1 MAASDSIQD
10 EPAERPPAV
19 VTVGRDGAVTGWTRA
34 AQELLGYAGADPGG
48 GARPFT
54 CGGESDWDGRF
65 GGRDHWSGLL
75 EARRRD
81 GGMVLVRADV
91 ARLHGPEA
99 PHSWS
104 VALTA
109 VDGASEPTRSV
120 LEPLLSRTPIA
131 MLIWDTDLR
140 CVWVNAATERLLPA
154 FPHYRVGSV
163 LTEPPPGIDTG
174 PAQEALRKVLA
185 DGDPLFDQEVHRTSP
200 DGRADFTLSISHF
213 RLDGVDGRPLGVCSM
228 ALDISHSRARRR
240 LALLR
245 EASTRI
251 GTALDV
257 RQTAQEMADLA
268 VPVLAD
274 YVTVDLAESVLP
286 DAEPLERLTS
296 TEVSIPVF
304 RRAGVA
310 SVHAGVP
317 ESLWPIGE
325 PVFVPP
331 ASPFMKVLAS
341 GRSHFEPELDTSPG
355 GWLGQDPDRARI
367 IHATG
372 MHTLII
378 VPLKARGD
386 ILGVTVF
393 VRTDNRTPFTRDDLI
408 LAEELG
414 ARAALSLDNARQY
427 TREHAAA
434 LALQRNLL
442 PRSLAGGEAVELASR
457 YVPSDMHAGVG
468 GDWFDAIPL
477 DGGRVALVVG
487 DVTGHGINAAATM
500 GRLRTAVRTLAYLDL
515 PPDRVLARLDELV
528 VRQAAEDGTSYDI
541 TGATCVYAVY
551 DAASRRCTVA
561 AAGHP
566 PPAIV
571 EPGGGV
577 SFPRPPEGTPIGL
590 GLGAYRPLT
599 LDLAEGS
606 LIALYT
612 DGLIETRESDI
623 ESGIGRLGSAL
634 SHAGRSHAEL
644 PLDDFCSTVV
654 RLMTGDGP
662 NEDDV
667 ALLVARTRTA

>member
-1 MAASDSIQD
+1 
-10 EPAERPPAV
+10 
-19 VTVGRDGAVTGWTRA
+19 
-34 AQELLGYAGADPGG
+34 
-48 GARPFT
+48 
-54 CGGESDWDGRF
+54 
-65 GGRDHWSGLL
+65 
-75 EARRRD
+75 
-81 GGMVLVRADV
+81 
-91 ARLHGPEA
+91 
-99 PHSWS
+99 
-104 VALTA
+104 
-109 VDGASEPTRSV
+109 
-120 LEPLLSRTPIA
+120 
-131 MLIWDTDLR
+131 
-140 CVWVNAATERLLPA
+140 
-154 FPHYRVGSV
+154 
-163 LTEPPPGIDTG
+163 
-174 PAQEALRKVLA
+174 
-185 DGDPLFDQEVHRTSP
+185 
-200 DGRADFTLSISHF
+200 
-213 RLDGVDGRPLGVCSM
+213 
-228 ALDISHSRARRR
+228 
-240 LALLR
+240 
-245 EASTRI
+245 
-251 GTALDV
+251 
-257 RQTAQEMADLA
+257 
-268 VPVLAD
+268 
-274 YVTVDLAESVLP
+274 
-286 DAEPLERLTS
+286 
-296 TEVSIPVF
+296 
-304 RRAGVA
+304 
-310 SVHAGVP
+310 
-317 ESLWPIGE
+317 
-325 PVFVPP
+325 
-331 ASPFMKVLAS
+331 
-341 GRSHFEPELDTSPG
+341 
-355 GWLGQDPDRARI
+355 
-367 IHATG
+367 

-414 ARAALSLDNARQY
+414 ARAALSLDNAPRPPAPTRHRSTDELRSRQY

-634 SHAGRSHAEL
+634 SHAGRSHAAL

>member
-1 MAASDSIQD
+1 
-10 EPAERPPAV
+10 
-19 VTVGRDGAVTGWTRA
+19 
-34 AQELLGYAGADPGG
+34 
-48 GARPFT
+48 
-54 CGGESDWDGRF
+54 
-65 GGRDHWSGLL
+65 
-75 EARRRD
+75 
-81 GGMVLVRADV
+81 
-91 ARLHGPEA
+91 
-99 PHSWS
+99 
-104 VALTA
+104 
-109 VDGASEPTRSV
+109 
-120 LEPLLSRTPIA
+120 
-131 MLIWDTDLR
+131 
-140 CVWVNAATERLLPA
+140 
-154 FPHYRVGSV
+154 
-163 LTEPPPGIDTG
+163 
-174 PAQEALRKVLA
+174 
-185 DGDPLFDQEVHRTSP
+185 
-200 DGRADFTLSISHF
+200 
-213 RLDGVDGRPLGVCSM
+213 M

-251 GTALDV
+251 GTTLDV

-286 DAEPLERLTS
+286 GAEPLERLAS
-296 TEVSIPVF
+296 TEESIPVF
-304 RRAGVA
+304 RRAGAA
-310 SVHAGVP
+310 SIHPGVP

-331 ASPFMKVLAS
+331 GSPFTRVLAS
-341 GRSHFEPELDTSPG
+341 GRSHFEPVLDISPG
-355 GWLGQDPDRARI
+355 GWLGRDPDRAAV
-367 IHATG
+367 IHDTG

-386 ILGVTVF
+386 ILGVSVF
-393 VRTDNRTPFTRDDLI
+393 VRTDNRTPFTRDDLL

-427 TREHAAA
+427 TREHSAA

-442 PRSLAGGEAVELASR
+442 PRKLVGGDAVEVASH

-468 GDWFDAIPL
+468 GDWFDVIPL

-528 VRQAAEDGTSYDI
+528 VRQAAEDGTAYDI

-561 AAGHP
+561 VAGHP

-571 EPGGGV
+571 EPDGGV
-577 SFPRPPEGTPIGL
+577 MFPRPPEGTPIGL
-590 GLGAYRPLT
+590 GLGSYRPLT

-634 SHAGRSHAEL
+634 TSAVM

-654 RLMTGDGP
+654 QLMTGDGP

-667 ALLVARTRTA
+667 ALLVARTRTERPWPRD